1 MPVVVDAPDLTRT
14 ESTDEERDGDE
25 TAAPEEPEEDQGPLA
40 LADGPPT
47 LSRSAV

>member
-14 ESTDEERDGDE
+14 ESTDEERDGDA

-40 LADGPPT
+40 LANRSPT